1 MNKNRQI
8 QIMGIVN
15 LTLDSFFSNSRML
28 PKEKGDISLVIER
41 IGSMIDDGADIIDF
55 GAVSTRPGASPVDE
69 KQEYGFKGGKGIFP
83 CDNFLHRHNFFDYR
97 KESI

>member
-41 IGSMIDDGADIIDF
+41 IGAMIDDGADIIDF

-69 KQEYGFKGGKGIFP
+69 RQEWERLGAVLKAARESFP
-83 CDNFLHRHNFFDYR
+83 KTTF
-97 KESI
+97 